1 MADRS
6 LIEANK
12 RMLAANRRPQYKSQ
26 LPSGNNLFDT
36 IKQANTDRKNKIK
49 SINDS
54 VSNSMGKMKSDV
66 DLTAYYKE
74 EQKNLGKFLTSQR
87 SKYAHSAN
95 ALAKIS
101 DTSSPEY
108 QYHVDVMNGV
118 NNSFTNL
125 KNQLDSYKE
134 NKIEFADGVRSGLF
148 SEGNDDM
155 QYSNAAAMYGLIDG
169 EKTNVP
175 FQTNENGNLGFN
187 IGEEYISYNDFEQPF
202 VKDYKVASGI
212 LKQSADLYKN
222 HNLLQGPQ
230 KDMLRLNLMA
240 SLTDPNTIKSLVSD
254 FEGQGLNFSD
264 IPLDDIEAARNM
276 IADRVMNSYSEVAAQ
291 GKAEYDASRNPA
303 NPSNATDKNA
313 AAIQGMMQAQI
324 DSGDFGLINVS
335 SNVQLKWSPANQGY
349 VKMVRSSASGSW
361 KVQQN
366 SDGNSVVYLTPS
378 HYK

>member
-1 MADRS
+1 M
-6 LIEANK
+6 
-12 RMLAANRRPQYKSQ
+12 
-26 LPSGNNLFDT
+26 
-36 IKQANTDRKNKIK
+36 
-49 SINDS
+49 
-54 VSNSMGKMKSDV
+54 
-66 DLTAYYKE
+66 
-74 EQKNLGKFLTSQR
+74 
-87 SKYAHSAN
+87 
-95 ALAKIS
+95 
-101 DTSSPEY
+101 
-108 QYHVDVMNGV
+108 
-118 NNSFTNL
+118 
-125 KNQLDSYKE
+125 
-134 NKIEFADGVRSGLF
+134 
-148 SEGNDDM
+148 
-155 QYSNAAAMYGLIDG
+155 
-169 EKTNVP
+169 
-175 FQTNENGNLGFN
+175 
-187 IGEEYISYNDFEQPF
+187 
-202 VKDYKVASGI
+202 KDYKVASGI

>member
-66 DLTAYYKE
+66 DLTAYSKE

-175 FQTNENGNLGFN
+175 FQINENGNLGFN